1 MLCGGDNMKF
11 KRQYLLIA
19 FIACLV
25 ASLGAASAWTQAWN
39 APTGQ
44 PNSITSDGVDIF
56 SASASGLASVDP
68 NGTTLWKTSNIVSSN
83 GSAMKAGKYLFIG
96 EGNDVKALNKTTGAV
111 KWTSPAPLGA
121 GQVAKYILVKG
132 AYIIV
137 ASNSKL
143 VILNREDGT
152 VQTPVT
158 DFTSTSEP
166 ILFGGY
172 LIGGT
177 STGVQAY
184 QAIMMPD
191 LRISSITKS
200 SNSTTAKIENI
211 GLGNANKVLVKWVV
225 QKTDGTY
232 RTIHISAGT
241 INAGET
247 KNITITGAFNKGT
260 ATVDPYYVI
269 SELNENNNERYFS

>member
-1 MLCGGDNMKF
+1 MKF

-25 ASLGAASAWTQAWN
+25 ASLGAASAWTQGWN

-56 SASASGLASVDP
+56 SASTSGLASVDP

-96 EGNDVKALNKTTGAV
+96 EGSDVKALNKTTGAV
-111 KWTSPAPLGA
+111 KWTSTAPLGA

-132 AYIIV
+132 AYVLV

-247 KNITITGAFNKGT
+247 KNLTITGAFNKGT